1 MIILKSIV
9 ITSVISFLCAFGL
22 SNLVGFWP
30 AFSLTYAVQ
39 LIIGFAYSSWKISR
53 EQGIVDSFQSEI
65 DELIE
70 LNTVVIE
77 CPCGKNK
84 FENVI
89 FMGVDNVFKCDV
101 CNSKFKADIAI
112 TPTLLT
118 EPVDISKTFDDL
130 IKEKEL

>member
-22 SNLVGFWP
+22 HNIIGFWP
-30 AFSLTYAVQ
+30 AFSLTYAAQ

-89 FMGVDNVFKCDV
+89 FMGLDNVFKCDV

-112 TPTLLT
+112 TSTLLT
-118 EPVDISKTFDDL
+118 EPVNISKTFDDL